1 MRRVDLITM
10 ATTSGFPAAFGQPG
24 ALFRSREVCGEATND
39 RHRRQDDVY
48 FDRTPVRIVTTGGEC
63 NVDEILF
70 GVLAEYV
77 GRYLDA
83 IDQLAVQPAVSARR
97 LSAAWRA
104 LLGRHRP
111 AGRGGCTG
119 CGRRRLPSAG
129 FTPGNRRDRG
139 SWCGVWRVAS
149 SYFVYQLPL
158 EEDPSDLFTSVGGEA
173 LAAEEAESHEPG
185 QSGRREPSE
194 HGPGES
200 GSAEC
205 RSGEFGDGTVRIP
218 ST

>member
-1 MRRVDLITM
+1 MST
-10 ATTSGFPAAFGQPG
+10 ASGFSAEFGRPVT
-24 ALFRSREVCGEATND
+24 LFRSREVRGEATND

-48 FDRTPVRIVTTGGEC
+48 FYRTPVRIVTTGEEC

-83 IDQLAVQPAVSARR
+83 IDQLAIQPAVSAQR

-119 CGRRRLPSAG
+119 CGRRRLPGAG
-129 FTPGNRRDRG
+129 FLPGNRRDRG

-158 EEDPSDLFTSVGGEA
+158 EDDPSDLFTSVCREA
-173 LAAEEAESHEPG
+173 LAANGAESREPG
-185 QSGRREPSE
+185 QSSRREPDE
-194 HGPGES
+194 HEPGES

-205 RSGEFGDGTVRIP
+205 RSGEY
-218 ST
+218 